1 MNHRHP
7 NHPNHFNH
15 RDHPAYPAAVLDS
28 GLRGD
33 EKQHSNRP
41 PRESGGPCQPARRGL
56 LALLASIG
64 CMTAGMATPAWA
76 QANPAWA
83 AVEARARGQTVYFN
97 AWGGSE
103 AINRYI
109 QWVASEVQQ
118 RHGVRLEHVKISDA
132 ADMVKRVRAEKAAGK
147 TRGSVDLVWIN
158 GENFLTMKREGLLF
172 GPFAEGLPGYGLV
185 DAQGKP
191 TTRLDFSE
199 PVDGMEAP
207 WGMAQLTF
215 MADSRR
221 TPEPPRSLDALLT
234 FAKANPGRLTYPR
247 PPNFHGT
254 TFLKQLLLDLNA
266 ERSALYRPVTPA
278 ALAQA
283 TAPLWRTLDA
293 LHPQLWRAGR
303 QFPLNAEAMRQMLA
317 DGELLLALTFN
328 PNDAANEIAAKRL
341 PASIVSYQF
350 ESGTIGNTHFVAI
363 PVNASA
369 SDGAQ
374 VVANF
379 LLSPEAQARK
389 ADISV
394 WGDPTVLALERLSPA
409 DRARFAAQALPGQVA
424 RSAPALPEP
433 HGSWVDPLEREW
445 LKRYGQ

>member
-1 MNHRHP
+1 MNHHHP
-7 NHPNHFNH
+7 DQPNHFN
-15 RDHPAYPAAVLDS
+15 RPAYPAVVLDC
-28 GLRGD
+28 GLRGND
-33 EKQHSNRP
+33 RQHSNRP
-41 PRESGGPCQPARRGL
+41 PRESGEPYQPARRGL

-64 CMTAGMATPAWA
+64 GMTAGIVTPAWA
-76 QANPAWA
+76 QSSAAWA
-83 AVEARARGQTVYFN
+83 AIEARARGQTVYFN
-97 AWGGSE
+97 AWGGSDV
-103 AINRYI
+103 INRYI
-109 QWVASEVQQ
+109 QWVAGEVQQ
-118 RHGVRLEHVKISDA
+118 RYGVRLEHVKISDA

-172 GPFAEGLPGYGLV
+172 GPFAEGLPGYALV
-185 DAQGKP
+185 DVQGKP

-221 TPEPPRSLDALLT
+221 TPEPPRSLGALLA

-254 TFLKQLLLDLNA
+254 TLLKQLLLDLNT

-278 ALAQA
+278 AFAQA

-293 LHPQLWRAGR
+293 LHPQLWRTGR
-303 QFPLNAEAMRQMLA
+303 QFPQNAEAMRQMLA

-341 PASIVSYQF
+341 PVSIVSYQF

-374 VVANF
+374 LVANF

-389 ADISV
+389 ADIAV

-409 DRARFAAQALPGQVA
+409 DLARFAAKPLPGQVS

-433 HGSWVDPLEREW
+433 HGSWVEPLEREW

>member
-1 MNHRHP
+1 MNTPHLGQ
-7 NHPNHFNH
+7 NSIS
-15 RDHPAYPAAVLDS
+15 LDS
-28 GLRGD
+28 RG
-33 EKQHSNRP
+33 
-41 PRESGGPCQPARRGL
+41 SGDPCLPTRRAA
-56 LALLASIG
+56 LALLAAIA
-64 CMTAGMATPAWA
+64 AGLSAPAWA
-76 QANPAWA
+76 QTTAAWA
-83 AVEARARGQTVYFN
+83 AIEAQARGQTVYFN

-109 QWVASEVQQ
+109 QWVAGEVQQ
-118 RHGVRLEHVKISDA
+118 RYGVRLEHVKISDA

-172 GPFAEGLPGYGLV
+172 GPFAEGLPGYALV
-185 DAQGKP
+185 DVQGKP

-199 PVDGMEAP
+199 PVDGLEAP

-221 TPEPPRSLDALLT
+221 TPEPPRSLDALLS

-254 TFLKQLLLDLNA
+254 TFLKQLLLDLNT

-278 ALAQA
+278 AFTQA

-369 SDGAQ
+369 SEGAQ

-389 ADISV
+389 ADIEV

-409 DRARFAAQALPGQVA
+409 DRARFAAQPLPGQVA

>member
-1 MNHRHP
+1 MNAETDNTKHA
-7 NHPNHFNH
+7 N
-15 RDHPAYPAAVLDS
+15 A
-28 GLRGD
+28 
-33 EKQHSNRP
+33 P
-41 PRESGGPCQPARRGL
+41 PRCEGGDPCLPTRRGA
-56 LALLASIG
+56 LALLAAVA
-64 CMTAGMATPAWA
+64 AGLSTPARA
-76 QANPAWA
+76 QTNAPWA
-83 AVEARARGQTVYFN
+83 AIETRARGQTVYFN

-109 QWVASEVQQ
+109 QWVGAQVQQ

-172 GPFAEGLPGYGLV
+172 GPFAESLPGYALV
-185 DAQGKP
+185 DVQGKP

-199 PVDGMEAP
+199 PVDGLEAP

-221 TPEPPRSLDALLT
+221 TPEPPRSLDALLA

-266 ERSALYRPVTPA
+266 ERSALYRPVTPSA
-278 ALAQA
+278 FAQA

-369 SDGAQ
+369 NDGAQ

-389 ADISV
+389 AAIAV
-394 WGDPTVLALERLSPA
+394 WGDPTVLALDRLSPA
-409 DRARFAAQALPGQVA
+409 DRARFAAQPLPGQVA

-433 HGSWVDPLEREW
+433 HGSWVEPLEREW

>member
-1 MNHRHP
+1 MNIPHL
-7 NHPNHFNH
+7 NQIQTI
-15 RDHPAYPAAVLDS
+15 LDS
-28 GLRGD
+28 RFRGNDGSRLRGND
-33 EKQHSNRP
+33 GPHTIRH
-41 PRESGGPCQPARRGL
+41 PRESGDPCMTTRRSA
-56 LALLASIG
+56 LALLAS
-64 CMTAGMATPAWA
+64 TAAGLNAPAWA
-76 QANPAWA
+76 QTTVAWA
-83 AVEARARGQTVYFN
+83 AIEARARGQTVYFN

-109 QWVASEVQQ
+109 QWVDAQVQQ

-172 GPFAEGLPGYGLV
+172 GPFAESLPGYALV
-185 DAQGKP
+185 DVQGKP

-199 PVDGMEAP
+199 PVDGLEAP

-221 TPEPPRSLDALLT
+221 TPEPPRNLDALLA

-254 TFLKQLLLDLNA
+254 TFLKQLLLDLNT

-369 SDGAQ
+369 SDAAQ

-389 ADISV
+389 ADIAV
-394 WGDPTVLALERLSPA
+394 WGDPTVLALERLSPT
-409 DRARFAAQALPGQVA
+409 DRARFAAQPLPGQVA

-433 HGSWVDPLEREW
+433 HGSWVEPMEREW
-445 LKRYGQ
+445 LQRYGQ

>member
-1 MNHRHP
+1 MNDHHP
-7 NHPNHFNH
+7 NYPNHFNH
-15 RDHPAYPAAVLDS
+15 PAYPPVGMDF
-28 GLRGD
+28 GRRGND
-33 EKQHSNRP
+33 RQHRNRHF
-41 PRESGGPCQPARRGL
+41 RESADPCLPTRRGL

-83 AVEARARGQTVYFN
+83 AIEVRARGQTVYFN

-109 QWVASEVQQ
+109 QWAASEVQQ

-172 GPFAEGLPGYGLV
+172 GPFAESLPSYGLV
-185 DAQGKP
+185 DVQGKP

-199 PVDGMEAP
+199 PVDGLEAP

-221 TPEPPRSLDALLT
+221 TPEPPRSLDALLA

-254 TFLKQLLLDLNA
+254 TFLKQLLLDLNN

-278 ALAQA
+278 TFAQA

-293 LHPQLWRAGR
+293 LHQQLWRAGR

-350 ESGTIGNTHFVAI
+350 EIGTIGNTHFVAI

-389 ADISV
+389 ADIAV
-394 WGDPTVLALERLSPA
+394 WGDPTVLALERLSPV
-409 DRARFAAQALPGQVA
+409 DLARFAAKPLPGQVS

-433 HGSWVDPLEREW
+433 HGSWVESLEREW